1 MIAKTNSD
9 AIELLT
15 GGAQHW
21 GSRRDIRS
29 SEGEV
34 SSKGCLARAHRQMQ
48 ENGRKHL
55 IESRQLRKKEPRI
68 FTQLRLEIV
77 EEVQEREDQMGRSIA
92 HYWAPTDCFRADNL
106 NAVSASILEMMEPA
120 GECCIES
127 KISLSRAFEQA
138 TIALLQVPHR
148 FIETQQSFKLVIEHL
163 RALSVLFRYGATVG
177 SELTLFRLNFAGE
190 VCGSPVTRRTLAAL
204 KLNIQGIFTAN
215 GGTPSLYAKT
225 NLPNAVAFSMKRK
238 RLSARAIYPEVKPLQ
253 TWESELHGKFLYG
266 LIIPWATG
274 HCQSNTARPE
284 SEVFV
289 GE

>member
-21 GSRRDIRS
+21 GSRREIRS

-34 SSKGCLARAHRQMQ
+34 LSKGCLARAHRQMQ

-55 IESRQLRKKEPRI
+55 IESRQLRKKEPAAVM
-68 FTQLRLEIV
+68 IV

-138 TIALLQVPHR
+138 TMRGVREPSHASHSGR
-148 FIETQQSFKLVIEHL
+148 TQIKYPRHIYGKWRYAESVREDKFTKCCRLFDEAQEVTAKSSSHL
-163 RALSVLFRYGATVG
+163 
-177 SELTLFRLNFAGE
+177 
-190 VCGSPVTRRTLAAL
+190 
-204 KLNIQGIFTAN
+204 
-215 GGTPSLYAKT
+215 
-225 NLPNAVAFSMKRK
+225 
-238 RLSARAIYPEVKPLQ
+238 KPLQ
-253 TWESELHGKFLYG
+253 TWESELHDKFLYG

>member
-29 SEGEV
+29 SEV
-34 SSKGCLARAHRQMQ
+34 FDAMDAGCCC
-48 ENGRKHL
+48 NGRSCCNVSFVL
-55 IESRQLRKKEPRI
+55 VTRRSKKNIYAAQAR
-68 FTQLRLEIV
+68 V

-92 HYWAPTDCFRADNL
+92 HYWAPTDCFLADNL

-138 TIALLQVPHR
+138 TMRGVREPGHASHSGR
-148 FIETQQSFKLVIEHL
+148 TQIKYPRHIYGKWRYAESVREDKFTKCCRLFDEAQEVTAKSSSHL
-163 RALSVLFRYGATVG
+163 
-177 SELTLFRLNFAGE
+177 
-190 VCGSPVTRRTLAAL
+190 
-204 KLNIQGIFTAN
+204 
-215 GGTPSLYAKT
+215 
-225 NLPNAVAFSMKRK
+225 
-238 RLSARAIYPEVKPLQ
+238 KPLQ

>member
-1 MIAKTNSD
+1 MYMIPCKEHRALSCHLFPAQSLHFLNQIWVTN
-9 AIELLT
+9 
-15 GGAQHW
+15 
-21 GSRRDIRS
+21 
-29 SEGEV
+29 
-34 SSKGCLARAHRQMQ
+34 
-48 ENGRKHL
+48 L
-55 IESRQLRKKEPRI
+55 ICVLYSAAVM
-68 FTQLRLEIV
+68 IV

-177 SELTLFRLNFAGE
+177 SELTLFRLQERCAGAQSRVALWPHLGRTQIKYPRHIYGKWRYAESVREDKFTKCCRLFDEAQE
-190 VCGSPVTRRTLAAL
+190 V
-204 KLNIQGIFTAN
+204 TAK
-215 GGTPSLYAKT
+215 SSSHL
-225 NLPNAVAFSMKRK
+225 
-238 RLSARAIYPEVKPLQ
+238 KPLQ
-253 TWESELHGKFLYG
+253 TWESELHDKFLYG